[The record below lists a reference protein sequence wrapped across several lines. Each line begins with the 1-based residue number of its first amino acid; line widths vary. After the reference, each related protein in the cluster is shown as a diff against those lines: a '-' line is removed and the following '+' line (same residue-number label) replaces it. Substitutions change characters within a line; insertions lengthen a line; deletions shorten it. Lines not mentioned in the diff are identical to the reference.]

1 MYLNNYS
8 NSQVTIQLTAK
19 RVIEPLT
26 SLPLNDKD
34 VLLVKEMI
42 EARKGKS
49 KMFTETLRLS
59 RIRIE
64 DDSNYKKMCE
74 DAKINAEVKAEEL
87 KPQFEDAANLTK
99 GTATAIANKAAT
111 NIPATPNETG
121 EIKEDDVPD
130 DVKAFL
136 NGETDEVPEGTEVIS
151 EEEAAKLA
159 AQSEGTEP
167 EANEGEGAK
176 DENPAEGE
184 GTEPEANEGEGTEDN
199 GPQEGTV
206 TLAAEVDN
214 IIENPNFDDAAKTQ
228 ALIDLAAEHKISLG
242 RAKNLGKIAEII
254 KTAKGE

>member
-167 EANEGEGAK
+167 ATNEGEGPK
-176 DENPAEGE
+176 DENPAEGK
-184 GTEPEANEGEGTEDN
+184 GTEDN

>member
-74 DAKINAEVKAEEL
+74 DAKIDAEVKAEEL

-136 NGETDEVPEGTEVIS
+136 NGETDKVPEGTEIIS

-167 EANEGEGAK
+167 EANEGEGVK
-176 DENPAEGE
+176 DENPA
-184 GTEPEANEGEGTEDN
+184 EGEGTEDN
-199 GPQEGTV
+199 GPQEGIV

-228 ALIDLAAEHKISLG
+228 ALIDLAAEHNISLG

>member
-42 EARKGKS
+42 EARRGKS

-74 DAKINAEVKAEEL
+74 DAKINAEAKAEEL

-99 GTATAIANKAAT
+99 GTATVIANKAAA
-111 NIPATPNETG
+111 NIPSTPNETG
-121 EIKEDDVPD
+121 EIKDDDVPD

-136 NGETDEVPEGTEVIS
+136 NGETDQLPEGTEIIS

-167 EANEGEGAK
+167 EANEGEGTK
-176 DENPAEGE
+176 DE
-184 GTEPEANEGEGTEDN
+184 TSTEGEGTEDN

-228 ALIDLAAEHKISLG
+228 ALIDLAAEHNISLG
-242 RAKNLGKIAEII
+242 RAKNLGRIAEII
-254 KTAKGE
+254 KSAKGE

>member
-74 DAKINAEVKAEEL
+74 DAKIDAEVKAEEL

-136 NGETDEVPEGTEVIS
+136 NGETDEVPEGTEIIS

-184 GTEPEANEGEGTEDN
+184 GTEDN
-199 GPQEGTV
+199 GPQEGIV
-206 TLAAEVDN
+206 TIDAEVDN
-214 IIENPNFDDAAKTQ
+214 IIENPHFDDAAKTQ
-228 ALIDLAAEHKISLG
+228 ALIDLAAEHKIGLG

-254 KTAKGE
+254 KSAKGE